1 LRVKSKNQIIY
12 VSPKK
17 IKYCIFPSKYCD
29 YTQFELSKTHPHAGV
44 DRGVFEEDPKGYVK
58 INNSNWDKKPGVLFS
73 KLLEY
78 KALFNHYTGKENWKK
93 SKFAARNVD
102 YIKLY
107 QEHWGKSQ
115 IKDVNYKKFLS
126 VTRGF
131 TNYNSFLNNREK
143 QIDDLFNSILKK
155 GVYPNN
161 TSKKNTLN
169 DNISVVLTK
178 KDEVYFNNRGHHRLA
193 IAKILKL
200 RKVPIKIIVAK
211 NIKKLESFYKIAMNY
226 S

>member
-1 LRVKSKNQIIY
+1 MRKKTKNQIIY
-12 VSPKK
+12 ISPKK

-29 YTQFELSKTHPHAGV
+29 YTQFELSKIHPHAGIN
-44 DRGVFEEDPKGYVK
+44 RGVFEEDPKGYVK

-73 KLLEY
+73 MLLEY
-78 KALFNHYTGKENWKK
+78 KALLNHYTGKENWKK

-102 YIKLY
+102 YIKLNH
-107 QEHWGKSQ
+107 EHWSKSK
-115 IKDVNYKKFLS
+115 IKDANYKKFIS

-131 TNYNSFLNNREK
+131 TNYNTFLNNREK

-155 GVYPNN
+155 GIYPTN
-161 TSKKNTLN
+161 TSN

-178 KDEVYFNNRGHHRLA
+178 RDEIYFNNRGHHRLA

-200 RKVPIKIIVAK
+200 NKVPIKIIVTK
-211 NIKKLESFYKIAMNY
+211 NMKKLESFYKIAKNY
-226 S
+226 N